1 MSLRV
6 IDPNSTQKKKEEES
20 TNAPLNPTVS
30 GGAGSTA
37 STSQAPTSQNQR
49 PVNAAAPSSGSF
61 TDLSKYKQAASTAG
75 DRLSQG
81 INRTISTNLNKGESS
96 LNTAKKDFQSN
107 VDKGSGYAATDE
119 GRRQA
124 IANVAGYTSSQSGLV
139 PVPTNNL
146 NQQTP
151 QINNEFGE
159 KDFSDVINKK
169 YSGITS
175 ANQLES
181 YAKAKQDASNV
192 SNYNKLVEDR
202 NKASDLMGR
211 TFANRGDAYTQGMAS
226 LDSYLYNKSGAAGN
240 VKAGQP
246 FQNAAN
252 FQNTVSDTEKG
263 MSGYVTDRTK
273 QIEDMRNA
281 ARSEFSNVANQRT
294 GQVEDRLNNVR
305 NNWDNLTNM
314 LRSNF
319 IDPKTGEV
327 LKTGAELDPLSMA
340 LMGVGSGS
348 QLFNMLND
356 RSSLNNFIK
365 SKDFERDRLIGSGEQ
380 QNLARLEALSRLAN
394 SPGME
399 YNNKYYDASRAGT
412 LTASDALDRENITNK
427 LNETMGKFK
436 DDANKDVTTQG
447 YANDRY
453 RSGHKTREI
462 HRYASATGSLDDV
475 LSKAGYNYQQNLA
488 NPNISSSDIATV
500 AQALNEYQKTG
511 DTEKFNAMIGTD
523 LKNSILPA
531 LTGGASLLLPGS
543 SVPGKEIGRE
553 VWNTGTNFVNDLG
566 NKLGILGDI
575 SGLDALGSA
584 MGSLGRMFGS
594 DKGSKIANAEALA
607 QQRANQNLQTTLTK
621 QLQDSG
627 FYNTIKAGDLK
638 DEKVKSK
645 QQALIDLLSRL
656 DSTNRGNY

>member
-169 YSGITS
+169 YGGITS

-202 NKASDLMGR
+202 NKATDLMGR

-319 IDPKTGEV
+319 IDPKTGETIKGDV
-327 LKTGAELDPLSMA
+327 EVDPLTARM
-340 LMGVGSGS
+340 LQMRGGS
-348 QLFNMLND
+348 QLFNLTKDRASLND
-356 RSSLNNFIK
+356 FIK
-365 SKDFERDRLIGSGEQ
+365 SREFERDRLIGSGEQ
-380 QNLARLEALSRLAN
+380 QNLARLEALSRLAK

-399 YNNKYYDASRAGT
+399 YTNKYYDASRAGT
-412 LTASDALDRENITNK
+412 LSARDSVDQENVRRSLENAMLGFQENALKDQTGTGVDTSYYKRLGQKNKWFNTHASGSGNLASSLDKSGYKYEVPTYDENFIGNDADYENYKYDLNAPNMSFDLPSKTKQIVDDLRKFTNSIFTNPGNIVSTLLGDEYDRNSRINESQARSNAAAATDLVNK
-427 LNETMGKFK
+427 LKNQLQTEGFYNNAMTVDPAKNE
-436 DDANKDVTTQG
+436 DAKR
-447 YANDRY
+447 RY
-453 RSGHKTREI
+453 EALKNML
-462 HRYASATGSLDDV
+462 ASLDD
-475 LSKAGYNYQQNLA
+475 
-488 NPNISSSDIATV
+488 
-500 AQALNEYQKTG
+500 
-511 DTEKFNAMIGTD
+511 
-523 LKNSILPA
+523 
-531 LTGGASLLLPGS
+531 
-543 SVPGKEIGRE
+543 
-553 VWNTGTNFVNDLG
+553 TNV
-566 NKLGILGDI
+566 
-575 SGLDALGSA
+575 
-584 MGSLGRMFGS
+584 
-594 DKGSKIANAEALA
+594 
-607 QQRANQNLQTTLTK
+607 
-621 QLQDSG
+621 
-627 FYNTIKAGDLK
+627 
-638 DEKVKSK
+638 
-645 QQALIDLLSRL
+645 
-656 DSTNRGNY
+656 GNY